1 MRPLT
6 YVGAGAFCAFTALL
20 SGCGTGAMGQAQFA
34 EKHADGA
41 HSLNAPLAQGA
52 SLEPEVKLDLP
63 GSAAP
68 TLELVSA
75 RDDVAKIQDGRILGT
90 GPGVTAIL
98 VTDKAGT
105 VLDFYH
111 LWVEKPT
118 RATLHRVETGK
129 DLGELEGGL
138 DLVVGESVEVTPKVY
153 YNTQELGGRVAAEWS
168 VQPAIA
174 TPMRIGAHSG
184 RRLLAT
190 TPGEGQLSVKLGEIT
205 LTLPLRILPVPSGAT
220 HPQPKPYV
228 PAPAASEEPAS

>member
-1 MRPLT
+1 MRTPNFL
-6 YVGAGAFCAFTALL
+6 GAGALCACLALL
-20 SGCGTGAMGQAQFA
+20 TGCGTGAMGQAQFA

-52 SLEPEVKLDLP
+52 SLEPEVNLQLP

-75 RDDVAKIQDGRILGT
+75 RDDIAKVQDGRIVGT

-111 LWVEKPT
+111 LWVEQPT

-153 YNTQELGGRVAAEWS
+153 YNTQELAGRVAAEWS
-168 VQPAIA
+168 VTPAII

-190 TPGEGQLSVKLGEIT
+190 TPGEAQLNVRLGTIT
-205 LTLPLRILPVPSGAT
+205 LTLPLRVLAVPDGAPP
-220 HPQPKPYV
+220 PQAKPYV
-228 PAPAASEEPAS
+228 PSTATVEEPAS